1 MLGDGS
7 FKGPKLKGI
16 VLEGM
21 DQKIFRSDGAMN
33 PNVRIILKTDD
44 DALIYMYYT
53 GICYGSP
60 EVMQRIADGETA
72 ELAFFSHTEN
82 TTTYYDDY
90 NLKNKRQ
97 KHCHHNSQTLGR

>member
-1 MLGDGS
+1 MPELKSEFLFTIRVTVDRLHDVGETPFGTRHIVMLGDGS

-44 DALIYMYYT
+44 DALIYIYY
-53 GICYGSP
+53 S
-60 EVMQRIADGETA
+60 VFAMARR
-72 ELAFFSHTEN
+72 
-82 TTTYYDDY
+82 
-90 NLKNKRQ
+90 K
-97 KHCHHNSQTLGR
+97 